1 MNPKHWEQLAEN
13 HATWCGDQQQEEQ
26 HKILR
31 SQDER
36 WQNRGGDDE
45 RKHESRIQQDQL
57 PSCALYVLRSAY
69 QE

>member
-31 SQDER
+31 SQDKR
-36 WQNRGGDDE
+36 RQKRGGDDE
-45 RKHESRIQQDQL
+45 RKHESRIQQDL
-57 PSCALYVLRSAY
+57 PSYALNVLRSAY